1 LGGWYVSGGLWS
13 IFKINSQGAVNFGIQ
28 KTLLDKK
35 ATLKL
40 NVQDIFFT
48 NKATATTQYGS
59 VDIISSNTWDSRQ
72 VRLTFSYRFGNS
84 KYLLLVTAQLVWMK
98 KKSCEEWRKLTK
110 CGTLHKEFRVKL

>member
-1 LGGWYVSGGLWS
+1 
-13 IFKINSQGAVNFGIQ
+13 
-28 KTLLDKK
+28 
-35 ATLKL
+35 LKL

-84 KYLLLVTAQLVWMK
+84 KVSAARNRSTGLD
-98 KKSCEEWRKLTK
+98 EEK
-110 CGTLHKEFRVKL
+110 VV